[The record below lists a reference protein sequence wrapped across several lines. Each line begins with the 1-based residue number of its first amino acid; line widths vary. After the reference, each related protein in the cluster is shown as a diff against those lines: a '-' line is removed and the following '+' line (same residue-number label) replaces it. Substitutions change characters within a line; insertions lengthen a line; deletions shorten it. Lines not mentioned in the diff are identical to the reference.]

1 MLTLAYPW
9 VLIILP
15 LPYLA
20 WRYLPPYQ
28 EKSHAVRVPFFRSIA
43 EAIGSEPKPGAII
56 RNRKRIQMMG
66 AILCW
71 GLVVLGLSQPQRLGE
86 PITIEKAAR
95 DLVLAIDI
103 SGSMDDRDMRDPDGK
118 PLQRLEAVKQVV
130 SAFIEERDGDR
141 IALIVFGSNA
151 YLQIPFTED
160 LETAA
165 ELMMQTEVGMAGPH
179 TALGDA
185 IGLAL
190 RTFQT
195 SEVEQKLLVLLSD
208 GADTNSR
215 MSPVNA
221 AEIAAKEGVAIYTIG
236 VGDENAS
243 GEGRVDLGALKDIA
257 ARANG
262 GFYFANDPEGLRVI
276 YEKIDELN
284 PRLVETIKFQP
295 KESLAHIL
303 FASALV
309 STLTLLFWLCF
320 IGRWGFA
327 HDG

>member
-1 MLTLAYPW
+1 MLSLAYPW
-9 VLIILP
+9 VLTILP
-15 LPYLA
+15 LPYLV
-20 WRYLPPYQ
+20 WRFLPPFQ
-28 EKSHAVRVPFFRSIA
+28 EKASAIRVPFFKSLA
-43 EAIGSEPKPGAII
+43 NAIGSEPTQGAIT
-56 RNRKRIQMMG
+56 RDRKRIQLMG
-66 AILCW
+66 AALCW
-71 GLVVLGLSQPQRLGE
+71 VLVVLGLAQPQRLGD
-86 PITIEKAAR
+86 PITVEKAAR

-103 SGSMDDRDMRDPDGK
+103 SGSMDDRDMKDADGK

-130 SAFIEERDGDR
+130 SAFIAEREGDR

-165 ELMMQTEVGMAGPH
+165 ELILQTEVGMAGPH

-190 RTFQT
+190 HTFQT
-195 SEVEQKLLVLLSD
+195 SEVDQKLLVLLSD

-221 AEIAAKEGVAIYTIG
+221 AEIAGKEGVSIYTIG

-243 GEGRVDLGALKDIA
+243 GEGRVDLDALKDVA

-262 GFYFANDPEGLRVI
+262 AFYFADDSEGLREI
-276 YEKIDELN
+276 YSKIDDLN
-284 PRLVETIKFQP
+284 PRLVETISFQP
-295 KESLAHIL
+295 RETMAHIP
-303 FASALV
+303 FAVALV
-309 STLTLLFWLCF
+309 WTLLVLFWLNF
-320 IGRWGFA
+320 NSRRENA
-327 HDG
+327 HG

>member
-1 MLTLAYPW
+1 MLSLAYPW
-9 VLIILP
+9 VLAVLP

-20 WRYLPPYQ
+20 WRFLPPFQ
-28 EKSHAVRVPFFRSIA
+28 EKASAVRVPFFKSLAIA
-43 EAIGSEPKPGAII
+43 TGSEPTQGAII
-56 RNRKRIQMMG
+56 RDRKRIQIIG
-66 AILCW
+66 AALCW
-71 GLVVLGLSQPQRLGE
+71 TLVVLGLAQPQRLGD

-103 SGSMDDRDMRDPDGK
+103 SGSMDDRDMKDPDGK

-130 SAFIEERDGDR
+130 SAFIAEREGDR
-141 IALIVFGSNA
+141 IALIVFGSHA

-165 ELMMQTEVGMAGPH
+165 ELMLQTEVGMAGPH

-221 AEIAAKEGVAIYTIG
+221 AEIAAKEGVSIYTIG

-243 GEGRVDLGALKDIA
+243 GEGRVDLDALKDVA
-257 ARANG
+257 TRANG
-262 GFYFANDPEGLRVI
+262 AFYFADDSEGLREI
-276 YEKIDELN
+276 YSKIDDLN
-284 PRLVETIKFQP
+284 PRLVETISFQP
-295 KESLAHIL
+295 RETMAHIP
-303 FASALV
+303 FAVALV
-309 STLTLLFWLCF
+309 LTLLVLFWLNF
-320 IGRWGFA
+320 KSRRESA
-327 HDG
+327 HD